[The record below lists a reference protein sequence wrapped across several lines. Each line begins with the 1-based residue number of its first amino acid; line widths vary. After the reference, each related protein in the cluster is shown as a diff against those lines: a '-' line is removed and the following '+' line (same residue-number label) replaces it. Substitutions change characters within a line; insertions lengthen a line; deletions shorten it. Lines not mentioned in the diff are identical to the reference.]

1 MGVGCHFLLQHLV
14 LNLIIITFCIY
25 QIDTMTVLGY
35 FSFRLIESVVLPQK
49 KVEVMVQ
56 CYIFSARELEP
67 PSNS

>member
-1 MGVGCHFLLQHLV
+1 
-14 LNLIIITFCIY
+14 
-25 QIDTMTVLGY
+25 MTVLGY